1 MEVCLEYD
9 EHFCQRRLTALTG
22 HVFAGATLPFGDSY
36 HSPCFHLARLTNTG
50 MAKAVADTTG
60 ENQAGFAYDTKVVTG
75 FSHMHDSGTGGVSFR
90 RLLENM
96 PSI

>member
-1 MEVCLEYD
+1 
-9 EHFCQRRLTALTG
+9 
-22 HVFAGATLPFGDSY
+22 
-36 HSPCFHLARLTNTG
+36 

-90 RLLENM
+90 RTLENM
-96 PSI
+96 PYI

>member
-1 MEVCLEYD
+1 M
-9 EHFCQRRLTALTG
+9 
-22 HVFAGATLPFGDSY
+22 PFGKSN
-36 HSPCFHLARLTNTG
+36 HTPCLYLAGLTNAG

-75 FSHMHDSGTGGVSFR
+75 FSHMHDSGTGGVSFC
-90 RLLENM
+90 RLLEIM

>member
-1 MEVCLEYD
+1 
-9 EHFCQRRLTALTG
+9 
-22 HVFAGATLPFGDSY
+22 
-36 HSPCFHLARLTNTG
+36 

-60 ENQAGFAYDTKVVTG
+60 ENQAGFAYDTEVVTG

-90 RLLENM
+90 RLLETM